1 MEEEYFI
8 IGSIIGVLL
17 LIFCL
22 IYYRNI
28 EINEDEEEFNDSV

>member
-1 MEEEYFI
+1 MEEEYII
-8 IGSIIGVLL
+8 IGSIVGVLL

-28 EINEDEEEFNDSV
+28 EIDEDEEEFNDSV